1 MGGYSRRDG
10 DGVKPSQAQLQRI
23 RDLSQQLSD
32 ELADLQTILSLP
44 DVPMP
49 LQPSRLVMSWPTG
62 DIARRQLAPWF
73 DATGYAKLYQNGTQ
87 YHTGHD
93 LNLSDFGDS
102 GAAVYAV
109 ADGEI
114 VFAGTV
120 KGWQGEVVVIRHV
133 LEDGRIFWT
142 RYAHIVTD
150 DVEVGETIKRG
161 YSIGYI
167 CDYLPAGKQNDHLHI
182 DGSWKDLGKVPGD
195 WPGLDLARL
204 KVDYFDLMKMIQD
217 RLP

>member
-1 MGGYSRRDG
+1 MN
-10 DGVKPSQAQLQRI
+10 PSPAQLQRI
-23 RDLSQQLSD
+23 RDLTQQLNN
-32 ELADLQTILSLP
+32 ELEDLQTILSLP
-44 DVPMP
+44 DVPIP
-49 LQPSRLVMSWPTG
+49 SQSRLVMSWPCG
-62 DIARRQLAPWF
+62 DINRRQLAPWF
-73 DATGYAKLYQNGTQ
+73 DATGYATLYNGGKA

-93 LNLSDFGDS
+93 LNLSDYGDS

-114 VFAGTV
+114 VFSGSIG
-120 KGWQGEVVVIRHV
+120 GWQGFVVVVKHT
-133 LEDGRIFWT
+133 LEDGRLFWT
-142 RYAHIVTD
+142 RYAHI
-150 DVEVGETIKRG
+150 RG
-161 YSIGYI
+161 VMLNGLRVLRGDLLGYI

-204 KVDYFDLMKMIQD
+204 RVDYFDLLAMIQE

>member
-1 MGGYSRRDG
+1 MN
-10 DGVKPSQAQLQRI
+10 PSPAQLQRI
-23 RDLSQQLSD
+23 RDLTMQLNN
-32 ELADLQTILSLP
+32 ELADLQTILSMP

-62 DIARRQLAPWF
+62 VIDRRQLSPWF
-73 DATGYAKLYQNGTQ
+73 DATGYAKLYNGGTA

-93 LNLSDFGDS
+93 LNLSDYGDS
-102 GAAVYAV
+102 GARVVAV

-133 LEDGRIFWT
+133 LEDGRLFWT
-142 RYAHIVTD
+142 RYAHIKDVTPI
-150 DVEVGETIKRG
+150 GAIKRG
-161 YSIGYI
+161 DLLGYI
-167 CDYLPAGKQNDHLHI
+167 CDYLPVGKANDHLHI
-182 DGSWKDLGKVPGD
+182 DGSWRDLGKVPGD

-204 KVDYFDLMKMIQD
+204 RVDYFDLMKMIWE

>member
-1 MGGYSRRDG
+1 MN
-10 DGVKPSQAQLQRI
+10 PSQAQLQRI
-23 RDLSQQLSD
+23 RDLSQQLSN
-32 ELADLQTILSLP
+32 ELADLQTILGLP
-44 DVPMP
+44 DVPIP

-62 DIARRQLAPWF
+62 VIERRQLSPWF
-73 DATGYAKLYQNGTQ
+73 DATGYATLYNGGKA

-93 LNLSDFGDS
+93 LNLSDYGDS
-102 GAAVYAV
+102 GARVVAV

-120 KGWQGEVVVIRHV
+120 NGWQGEVVVIRHV
-133 LEDGRIFWT
+133 LEDGRLFWT
-142 RYAHIVTD
+142 RYAHIKDVTPI
-150 DVEVGETIKRG
+150 GAIKRG
-161 YSIGYI
+161 DLLGYI
-167 CDYLPAGKQNDHLHI
+167 CDYLPVGKVNDHLHI

-204 KVDYFDLMKMIQD
+204 KVDYFDLMKMIWE

>member
-1 MGGYSRRDG
+1 MN
-10 DGVKPSQAQLQRI
+10 PSQAQLQRI

-32 ELADLQTILSLP
+32 ELADLQSVLSLP
-44 DVPMP
+44 DVPIP

-62 DIARRQLAPWF
+62 DITRRQLSPWF

-93 LNLSDFGDS
+93 LNLGDYGDS
-102 GAAVYAV
+102 GAEVRAV

-133 LEDGRIFWT
+133 LEDGRLFWT
-142 RYAHIVTD
+142 RYAHIKDVTPI
-150 DVEVGETIKRG
+150 GPIKRG
-161 YSIGYI
+161 DLLGYI

-204 KVDYFDLMKMIQD
+204 KVDYFDLMKMIQE